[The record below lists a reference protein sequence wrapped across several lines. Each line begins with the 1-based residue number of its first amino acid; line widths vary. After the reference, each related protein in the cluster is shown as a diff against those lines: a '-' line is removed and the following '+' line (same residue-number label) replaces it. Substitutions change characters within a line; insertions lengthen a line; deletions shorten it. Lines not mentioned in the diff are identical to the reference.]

1 MEPIHLGGG
10 TVIFKNAID
19 VPQDIVIPYLESLK
33 EQARSEMFDYVYDD
47 SGEPIHVIN
56 QGGFIYELDDIM
68 KSPVRIQN
76 GLTIPFF
83 EECEE
88 AIYKALLMYVEMFP
102 AILHCL
108 WWRSVGHILAYD
120 KGAKLGFHSDNDVN
134 YRYGAEPQMQHATR
148 NVLSA
153 LIYLND
159 CMDEGEEEKPY
170 SFSGGH
176 MSIPYFDIDIKPEK
190 GMICLMPANYLGAHE
205 IFEVT
210 RGTRYSYL
218 GWFAQG
224 SADPDRGVR
233 PFNTKEEMAM
243 GNQLWLKTIIED
255 YGSYIDS
262 KYENGNMPEQ
272 LKLFSSRKMDHTHA
286 PQ

>member
-1 MEPIHLGGG
+1 
-10 TVIFKNAID
+10 
-19 VPQDIVIPYLESLK
+19 
-33 EQARSEMFDYVYDD
+33 
-47 SGEPIHVIN
+47 
-56 QGGFIYELDDIM
+56 
-68 KSPVRIQN
+68 
-76 GLTIPFF
+76 
-83 EECEE
+83 
-88 AIYKALLMYVEMFP
+88 
-102 AILHCL
+102 
-108 WWRSVGHILAYD
+108 
-120 KGAKLGFHSDNDVN
+120 
-134 YRYGAEPQMQHATR
+134 
-148 NVLSA
+148 
-153 LIYLND
+153 
-159 CMDEGEEEKPY
+159 
-170 SFSGGH
+170 
-176 MSIPYFDIDIKPEK
+176 MSIPYFGIDIKPEK

-262 KYENGNMPEQ
+262 KYENGHMPEQ

-286 PQ
+286 SQ